1 MTNKFPSGLVWCVEA
16 AKVILFQNI
25 KGLVGPLMV
34 YASTKDFSCRQSS
47 RGAGWSGVV
56 QEVRLDL
63 KMITPQVPTTKSFEI
78 KQLTNSLTSAKQ
90 QKKSLQK

>member
-1 MTNKFPSGLVWCVEA
+1 MTNKFLGGLVWCVEA
-16 AKVILFQNI
+16 AKMILIQNI
-25 KGLVGPLMV
+25 KELVGPLLV

-63 KMITPQVPTTKSFEI
+63 KNDNSPSPQDQI
-78 KQLTNSLTSAKQ
+78 KQLTNSLTSAQQ
-90 QKKSLQK
+90 QKKQ